1 VQYLKPLTL
10 RQVADIVEVH
20 ESTVSRATTGKYIQ
34 TPQGLYE
41 LKYFFS
47 SGVGSYTSSQKIS
60 SKSIKN
66 MLLEIVNDENSANP
80 LSDEAIVETLVKR
93 GVKISRRTVAKYRQ
107 ELGIP
112 SVMVRKRY

>member
-1 VQYLKPLTL
+1 
-10 RQVADIVEVH
+10 
-20 ESTVSRATTGKYIQ
+20 
-34 TPQGLYE
+34 
-41 LKYFFS
+41 
-47 SGVGSYTSSQKIS
+47 
-60 SKSIKN
+60 

-112 SVMVRKRY
+112 SVHGPQEILDNGLTPDMGRFGKLLC